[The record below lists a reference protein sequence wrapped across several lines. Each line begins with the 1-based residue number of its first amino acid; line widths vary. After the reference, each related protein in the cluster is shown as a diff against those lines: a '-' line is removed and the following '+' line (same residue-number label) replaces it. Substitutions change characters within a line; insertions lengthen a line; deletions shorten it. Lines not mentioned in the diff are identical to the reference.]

1 MELFKIINL
10 QDHINNVGI
19 RFKIQYKNDKEKIK
33 IGEQIDLMTNP
44 KSKEEIDK
52 LIGNSSW
59 TTIRCY
65 VCKESVDKLI
75 GIYSS
80 TFEEFDDNYIHI
92 CKKCINK
99 AKKLIDQK
107 KEK

>member
-1 MELFKIINL
+1 MKPFRIIDL

-33 IGEQIDLMTNP
+33 IGEQIDLMPNP

-65 VCKESVDKLI
+65 VCEESVNKLV
-75 GIYSS
+75 GIYSKS
-80 TFEEFDDNYIHI
+80 FEEFDNNCIHI

-99 AKKLIDQK
+99 AKKLID
-107 KEK
+107 

>member
-1 MELFKIINL
+1 MKPFRIIDL

-33 IGEQIDLMTNP
+33 IGEQIDLMPNP

-65 VCKESVDKLI
+65 ACDESVNKLV
-75 GIYSS
+75 GIYSKE
-80 TFEEFDDNYIHI
+80 FEEFDNNYIHI

-99 AKKLIDQK
+99 AKKLID
-107 KEK
+107 